1 MTIELKEVTAENFN
15 KISKLKV
22 KESQQDFVAPNAYSV
37 AQSKFYPTWVCLAAY
52 AGEVPVGFAMYGI
65 EEDDNSL
72 WIIRMMIDEKFQGNG
87 YGREILREVVEHI
100 KSRNLIEEI
109 YLSFVPGND
118 TARKLYESHGFK
130 DTGRVEQGEIVY
142 RLQL

>member
-1 MTIELKEVTAENFN
+1 MNITLKEVTAENFII
-15 KISKLKV
+15 ISKLKV

-52 AGEVPVGFAMYGI
+52 AGEEPVGFAMYGI
-65 EEDDNSL
+65 EEEDNSL

-87 YGREILREVVEHI
+87 YGREILKEVVEHI

-118 TARKLYESHGFK
+118 AARKLYASHGFK